1 MKLVETV
8 SQLQEDIAAAKASG
22 KSVVFV
28 PTMGALH
35 EGHLSLIEE
44 ANQVADA
51 FVVMS
56 IFVNPTQFG
65 KGEEFDRYPR
75 TLESDI
81 KALSALTSPPA
92 LLFVPSV
99 EEVYPEGMD
108 APLKPRAGALGSVFE
123 GAARPGHFEGML
135 HVVSWF
141 FEVVKPEVAVF
152 GAKDAQQLFLIKRMV
167 HREFNDS
174 IEIIEA
180 QTIREED
187 YLARSSR
194 NRFLTEDGRSFAPLL
209 FATLIQVQE
218 QITNGELPSVALAS
232 ASKALEASPLGKL
245 DYLVLVDKSTFSPI
259 SDGFH
264 GEAQLLVA
272 VVVSGVRL
280 IDNITFYIQ
289 EPA

>member
-22 KSVVFV
+22 KNVVFV

-65 KGEEFDRYPR
+65 KGEDFDRYPR

-81 KALSALTSPPA
+81 SALSGLSNPPA

-99 EEVYPEGMD
+99 AEVYPEGMD

-141 FEVVKPEVAVF
+141 FDGVKPEVAVF

-167 HREFNDS
+167 HREFGDS

-180 QTIREED
+180 PTIREAD
-187 YLARSSR
+187 YLAKSSR
-194 NRFLTEDGRSFAPLL
+194 NRFLSVDGRSFAPSL
-209 FATLIQVQE
+209 FASLIQVQE
-218 QITNGELPSVALAS
+218 QITEGILPSVALAS

-245 DYLVLVDKSTFSPI
+245 DYLALVDKSTFSPI
-259 SDGFH
+259 SDGFS
-264 GEAQLLVA
+264 GVAQLLVA
-272 VVVSGVRL
+272 VVVEGVRL
-280 IDNITFYIQ
+280 IDNITFYI
-289 EPA
+289 

>member
-8 SQLQEDIAAAKASG
+8 SELQADIAAAKASG
-22 KSVVFV
+22 KNIVFV

-35 EGHLSLIEE
+35 EGHLSLVEE

-65 KGEEFDRYPR
+65 KGEDFDRYPR
-75 TLESDI
+75 TLETDVA
-81 KALSALTSPPA
+81 ALSELTIPPA

-99 EEVYPEGMD
+99 DEVYPSGMD

-194 NRFLTEDGRSFAPLL
+194 NRFLSEDGRSFAPVL
-209 FATLIQVQE
+209 FATLMQVQE
-218 QITNGELPSVALAS
+218 QITNGELPSAALAS
-232 ASKALEASPLGKL
+232 ASSALEASPLAKL
-245 DYLVLVDKSTFSPI
+245 DYLALVDKSTFSPI

>member
-1 MKLVETV
+1 VKLVETV
-8 SQLQEDIAAAKASG
+8 AELQKDLDEARALG
-22 KSVVFV
+22 KKVVFV

-35 EGHLSLIEE
+35 EGHLSLVEE
-44 ANQVADA
+44 ANQVQDA

-65 KGEEFDRYPR
+65 KGEDFDRYPR
-75 TLESDI
+75 TLDSDRA
-81 KALSALTSPPA
+81 ALLELSNPPA
-92 LLFVPSV
+92 LLFVPAV
-99 EEVYPEGMD
+99 QVVYAEGIA

-141 FEVVKPEVAVF
+141 FEVVKPQVAVF
-152 GAKDAQQLFLIKRMV
+152 GAKDAQQLYLIERMV

-180 QTIREED
+180 RTVREED
-187 YLARSSR
+187 YLAKSSR
-194 NRFLTEDGRSFAPLL
+194 NRFLSVEAREYAPTI
-209 FATLIQVQE
+209 FATLIEVQE
-218 QITNGELPSVALAS
+218 EITEGVEPTVSLTKAKSALDRP
-232 ASKALEASPLGKL
+232 PLAKL
-245 DYLVLVDKSTFSPI
+245 DYLALVDKSNFAPITDEFSG
-259 SDGFH
+259 D
-264 GEAQLLVA
+264 ALLLVA
-272 VVVSGVRL
+272 VVVDGVRL

>member
-1 MKLVETV
+1 VKLVENV
-8 SQLQEDIAAAKASG
+8 SQLQQEIAPAKASG
-22 KSVVFV
+22 KNVVFV

-65 KGEEFDRYPR
+65 QGEDFDRYPR

-81 KALSALTSPPA
+81 KALSALTNPPA

-99 EEVYPEGMD
+99 NEVYPEGMD

-135 HVVSWF
+135 HVISWF
-141 FEVVKPEVAVF
+141 FGVVKPEVAVF

-194 NRFLTEDGRSFAPLL
+194 NRFLSDDGRSFAPAL

-218 QITNGELPSVALAS
+218 QITNGELPSVALS
-232 ASKALEASPLGKL
+232 FASKALEASPLGKL

>member
-8 SQLQEDIAAAKASG
+8 SQLQQEISEAKSLG

-35 EGHLSLIEE
+35 EGHLSLVEE
-44 ANQVADA
+44 ANQVQDA

-65 KGEEFDRYPR
+65 KGEDFDRYPR

-81 KALSALTSPPA
+81 KALSALTNPPA

-99 EEVYPEGMD
+99 EEVYPDGMA
-108 APLKPRAGALGSVFE
+108 APLKPRAGALGSVFD
-123 GAARPGHFEGML
+123 GASRPGHFEGML
-135 HVVSWF
+135 HVISWF
-141 FEVVKPEVAVF
+141 FEVIKPEVAVF

-180 QTIREED
+180 QTVREDD

-194 NRFLTEDGRSFAPLL
+194 NRFLTVDGRSFAPAL
-209 FATLIQVQE
+209 FATLMQVQE

-232 ASKALEASPLGKL
+232 ASSALDSPPLAKL

>member
-8 SQLQEDIAAAKASG
+8 SELQEELAGAKAKG
-22 KSVVFV
+22 MTVVFV

-35 EGHLSLIEE
+35 EGHLSLVEE
-44 ANQVADA
+44 GNQVQNP

-65 KGEEFDRYPR
+65 KGEDFDRYPR

-81 KALSALTSPPA
+81 KALSQLTNPPA
-92 LLFVPSV
+92 VLFVPAV
-99 EEVYPEGMD
+99 EEVYAGGTD
-108 APLKPRAGALGSVFE
+108 APLKPRAGAIGSVFE
-123 GAARPGHFEGML
+123 GMARPGHFEGML
-135 HVVSWF
+135 HIVSWF
-141 FEVVKPEVAVF
+141 FEVIKPEVAVF

-180 QTIREED
+180 ATVREDD

-194 NRFLTEDGRSFAPLL
+194 NRFLSPEARSFAPNI
-209 FATLIQVQE
+209 FSAMIQVQE
-218 QITNGELPSVALAS
+218 DITEGELASVAIAKARSALDRPPLA
-232 ASKALEASPLGKL
+232 KL
-245 DYLVLVDKSTFSPI
+245 DYLALVDKSTFSPV
-259 SDGFH
+259 SDEFSGD
-264 GEAQLLVA
+264 AQLLVA
-272 VVVSGVRL
+272 VMVDGVRL

>member
-8 SQLQEDIAAAKASG
+8 GQLQEDIAAAKASG
-22 KSVVFV
+22 KNVVFV

-65 KGEEFDRYPR
+65 KGEDFDRYPR

-81 KALSALTSPPA
+81 SALSGLSNPPA

-99 EEVYPEGMD
+99 AEVYPEGMD

-141 FEVVKPEVAVF
+141 FDVVKPEVAVF

-167 HREFNDS
+167 HREFGDS

-180 QTIREED
+180 PTIREDD
-187 YLARSSR
+187 YLAKSSR
-194 NRFLTEDGRSFAPLL
+194 NRFLSVDGRSFAPSL
-209 FATLIQVQE
+209 FASLIQVQE
-218 QITNGELPSVALAS
+218 QITEGILPSVALAS

-245 DYLVLVDKSTFSPI
+245 DYLALVDKSTFSPI
-259 SDGFH
+259 SDGFS
-264 GEAQLLVA
+264 GVAQLLVA
-272 VVVSGVRL
+272 VVVEGVRL

>member
-8 SQLQEDIAAAKASG
+8 AALKSEIDAAKASG
-22 KSVVFV
+22 RTVVFV

-35 EGHLSLIEE
+35 EGHLSLVEE
-44 ANQVADA
+44 ANLVQDA

-65 KGEEFDRYPR
+65 KGEDFERYPR
-75 TLESDI
+75 TLASDTE
-81 KALSALTSPPA
+81 ALSKLANPPA
-92 LLFVPSV
+92 VLFVPAV
-99 EEVYPEGMD
+99 EEVYADGLE

-135 HVVSWF
+135 HIVSWF
-141 FEVVKPEVAVF
+141 FEVIKPEVAVF

-180 QTIREED
+180 VTVREYD

-194 NRFLTEDGRSFAPLL
+194 NRFLSEEGRSFAPVL
-209 FATLIQVQE
+209 FRILIEVQE
-218 QITNGELPSVALAS
+218 RITDGALPSVALAEARS
-232 ASKALEASPLGKL
+232 ALDCPPLAKL
-245 DYLVLVDKSTFSPI
+245 DYLALVDKSNFAPLSDEFS
-259 SDGFH
+259 

-272 VVVSGVRL
+272 VVLDGVRL

>member
-1 MKLVETV
+1 VRLVETV
-8 SQLQEDIAAAKASG
+8 SQLQADIAAAKASG
-22 KSVVFV
+22 KNVVFV

-35 EGHLSLIEE
+35 EGHLSLVEE

-65 KGEEFDRYPR
+65 KGEDFDRYPR

-108 APLKPRAGALGSVFE
+108 ASLKPRAGALGSIFE

-141 FEVVKPEVAVF
+141 FVVVKPEVAVF

-187 YLARSSR
+187 CLARSSR

>member
-1 MKLVETV
+1 VKLVETV
-8 SQLQEDIAAAKASG
+8 SQLQEEIAAAKANG
-22 KSVVFV
+22 KNVVFV

-35 EGHLSLIEE
+35 EGHLSLVEE

-65 KGEEFDRYPR
+65 KGEDFDRYPR

-81 KALSALTSPPA
+81 KALSALTNPPA

-123 GAARPGHFEGML
+123 GASRPGHFEGML
-135 HVVSWF
+135 HVISWF
-141 FEVVKPEVAVF
+141 FEVIKPEVAVF

-218 QITNGELPSVALAS
+218 QITNGELPSVAIAS

>member
-8 SQLQEDIAAAKASG
+8 SDLQAELVAARAKG
-22 KSVVFV
+22 MTVVFV

-35 EGHLSLIEE
+35 EGHLSLVEE
-44 ANQVADA
+44 ANMVQNP

-65 KGEEFDRYPR
+65 KGEDFERYPR

-81 KALSALTSPPA
+81 KALSHLGNPPA
-92 LLFVPSV
+92 VLFVPAV
-99 EEVYPEGMD
+99 EEVYAEGIG

-135 HVVSWF
+135 HIVSWF
-141 FEVVKPEVAVF
+141 FEVIKPEVAVF

-180 QTIREED
+180 ATVREDD
-187 YLARSSR
+187 YLAKSSR
-194 NRFLTEDGRSFAPLL
+194 NRFLSEDARSYAPNI
-209 FATLIQVQE
+209 FATMIQVQE
-218 QITNGELPSVALAS
+218 RINDGELAS
-232 ASKALEASPLGKL
+232 AVLAEASSALDSPPLAKL
-245 DYLVLVDKSTFSPI
+245 DYLALVDKSTFSPI
-259 SDGFH
+259 SDGFS

-272 VVVSGVRL
+272 VVVDGVRL

>member
-8 SQLQEDIAAAKASG
+8 SQLQEDIADAKASG
-22 KSVVFV
+22 KNVVFV
-28 PTMGALH
+28 PTMGAIH
-35 EGHLSLIEE
+35 EGHLSLVEE

-51 FVVMS
+51 FVVIS

-65 KGEEFDRYPR
+65 KGEDFDRYPR

-187 YLARSSR
+187 CLARSSR
-194 NRFLTEDGRSFAPLL
+194 NRFLSEDGRSFAPLL